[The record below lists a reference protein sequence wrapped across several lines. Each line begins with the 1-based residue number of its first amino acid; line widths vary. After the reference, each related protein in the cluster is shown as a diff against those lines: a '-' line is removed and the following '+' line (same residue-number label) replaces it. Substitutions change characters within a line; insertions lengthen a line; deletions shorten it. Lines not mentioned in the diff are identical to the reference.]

1 MSVHSLFLPS
11 PSPPLLT
18 SRTISQSLTLISH
31 VASGEEVVQKWR
43 RGLEDRPPAMTNEHV
58 HWHENDRKYAHL
70 VGKYHS
76 FCNILNV
83 PASTVERYLL

>member
-1 MSVHSLFLPS
+1 M
-11 PSPPLLT
+11 
-18 SRTISQSLTLISH
+18 TL
-31 VASGEEVVQKWR
+31 GEEVVQKWR

-83 PASTVERYLL
+83 PAITVEYLL